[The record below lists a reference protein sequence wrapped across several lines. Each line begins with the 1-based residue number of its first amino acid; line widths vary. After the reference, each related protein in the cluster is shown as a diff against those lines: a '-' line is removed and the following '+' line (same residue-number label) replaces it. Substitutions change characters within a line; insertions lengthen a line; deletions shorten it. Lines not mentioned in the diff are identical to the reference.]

1 MSPVRGINCSV
12 DVWINFVSPDRSLTA
27 LLVAL
32 GITLEVSGGAMDR
45 VEAVIEAT
53 SESAGD
59 SNSSSSSSLFRFQD
73 TLLSARLNA
82 FVKHCDVTSPSCRLL
97 LHPKRFAKTA

>member
-1 MSPVRGINCSV
+1 MNCSV
-12 DVWINFVSPDRSLTA
+12 DVKVKFSPILRSLTA
-27 LLVAL
+27 LVIAP
-32 GITLEVSGGAMDR
+32 GITLEDSGGALVR

-97 LHPKRFAKTA
+97 LHRKRFAKTA